1 MALDSNSRY
10 RSSAGSN
17 SRGGSDIVAI
27 RKPMV
32 SSPYTVYVTKDGDS
46 FDRIAARVFGDSTQ
60 YWRIADLNPQI
71 AFPDFIPTNSYIRV
85 PR

>member
-10 RSSAGSN
+10 KAVPATN
-17 SRGGSDIVAI
+17 WIGGSDMIGARRHRI
-27 RKPMV
+27 A
-32 SSPYTVYVTKDGDS
+32 STYDVYVTKDGDS
-46 FDRIAARVFGDSTQ
+46 FDRLAARVFGDSTQ

-71 AFPDFIPTNSYIRV
+71 AFPDFIPIGTYLRI